1 MASDLRLALRVF
13 LHETHPYFLSDLLR
27 RVAPS
32 AGVFFSLAALGRDL
46 PNFLSDNLGYYK
58 INLDNLCLRLRGY
71 RNHVLR
77 LAVSHQRGH
86 ALRVNAIHVAVGVEN

>member
-1 MASDLRLALRVF
+1 MFCERLVTACRSF
-13 LHETHPYFLSDLLR
+13 R
-27 RVAPS
+27 RCVL
-32 AGVFFSLAALGRDL
+32 FFMLAAVLVFRDL
-46 PNFLSDNLGYYK
+46 PTFLSDNLRYYK
-58 INLDNLCLRLRGY
+58 INFDNLCLRLRGY